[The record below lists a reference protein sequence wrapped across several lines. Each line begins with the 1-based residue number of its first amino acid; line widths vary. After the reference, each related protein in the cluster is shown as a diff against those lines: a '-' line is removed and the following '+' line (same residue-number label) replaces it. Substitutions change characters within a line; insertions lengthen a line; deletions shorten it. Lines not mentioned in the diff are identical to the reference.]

1 MTSTKGSGLGKRPG
15 SQSRGSGSSKNDNQ
29 YNHDEILEPH
39 TFTPLQ
45 QQERER
51 IKCYKEKL
59 LEPRNPSHPTAPRW
73 PSFAALTFNHASIN
87 PTSSNCCY

>member
-1 MTSTKGSGLGKRPG
+1 MTSTKGGGLGKRLG

-51 IKCYKEKL
+51 IKLKLQEKSCMSHKTPGIPL
-59 LEPRNPSHPTAPRW
+59 LPEGLA
-73 PSFAALTFNHASIN
+73 
-87 PTSSNCCY
+87 